1 MIILRES
8 REPIICVL
16 CSIERHLEKIKRKA
30 IQAGYQDNTMIV
42 SGVEHMLKMCV
53 YNHSSPENHIYFTI
67 RLILYILPR
76 RNSFYGLIT
85 SIANKFIGHRS
96 LECALVD
103 MLVLLSKYRD
113 ELRLQHSRVSIDNNF
128 KRIFTEPEAIY
139 REEFSRYIFPNDHA
153 SDDTDSDD
161 ADSEA
166 EIEDFNEYYQTLA
179 PSKEEQL
186 NRLEREIKMKLCDD
200 CLMPYKDQAC
210 DCWLQEIGEDI
221 FSK

>member
-1 MIILRES
+1 MINRRRS

-16 CSIERHLEKIKRKA
+16 CSIEHHLQKVKRKA
-30 IQAGYQDNTMIV
+30 IEAGYQDNTMIV
-42 SGVEHMLKMCV
+42 SGVEHILKMCT
-53 YNHSSPENHIYFTI
+53 YYHHASSSEEHIHSII

-76 RNSFYGLIT
+76 RNSFYELVTEIT
-85 SIANKFIGHRS
+85 NNFVEHRDVGY
-96 LECALVD
+96 ALVD

-113 ELRLQHSRVSIDNNF
+113 ELRLQHPRVIDNNF

-139 REEFSRYIFPNDHA
+139 QGEFNRYIFPSNYD
-153 SDDTDSDD
+153 SDDTDS
-161 ADSEA
+161 EL
-166 EIEDFNEYYQTLA
+166 EIEDFNEYYQILA

-186 NRLEREIKMKLCDD
+186 DRLEREIKMKLCED

>member
-1 MIILRES
+1 
-8 REPIICVL
+8 
-16 CSIERHLEKIKRKA
+16 
-30 IQAGYQDNTMIV
+30 
-42 SGVEHMLKMCV
+42 MLKMYE
-53 YNHSSPENHIYFTI
+53 YNHHSSPKNHIYFTI

-85 SIANKFIGHRS
+85 KVANKFIEHRS

-103 MLVLLSKYRD
+103 MLVLLSKYMN
-113 ELRLQHSRVSIDNNF
+113 ELRLQHSRVLIDNNF

-139 REEFSRYIFPNDHA
+139 QGEFNRYMHPSNYDT
-153 SDDTDSDD
+153 DDT
-161 ADSEA
+161 DSEA
-166 EIEDFNEYYQTLA
+166 EIEDFNEHYQTLA

-186 NRLEREIKMKLCDD
+186 GRLERGIKIKLCDD

>member
-1 MIILRES
+1 MFHQREQD
-8 REPIICVL
+8 ICVL

-30 IQAGYQDNTMIV
+30 IKAGYQDNIMIV
-42 SGVEHMLKMCV
+42 SGVESLLNVCK
-53 YNHSSPENHIYFTI
+53 YNHDSGGHIYFTLM
-67 RLILYILPR
+67 LITFILPR
-76 RNSFYGLIT
+76 RNSFYELVAEITNNFIEHREVAYALI
-85 SIANKFIGHRS
+85 
-96 LECALVD
+96 D
-103 MLVLLSKYRD
+103 MLVLLSKYND
-113 ELRLQHSRVSIDNNF
+113 EFQSPYSHTFDNNF

-139 REEFSRYIFPNDHA
+139 REEFSRYMYPNDHA

-166 EIEDFNEYYQTLA
+166 EIEDFNDYYQTLA

-186 NRLEREIKMKLCDD
+186 DRLEREIKMKLCDD
-200 CLMPYKDQAC
+200 CLIPYKDQAC

>member
-1 MIILRES
+1 MINQRSS

-76 RNSFYGLIT
+76 RNSFYELIT
-85 SIANKFIGHRS
+85 KIANKFIEHRS

-113 ELRLQHSRVSIDNNF
+113 KLQLPYYHTVDNNF
-128 KRIFTEPEAIY
+128 KRIFTKPKEIY
-139 REEFSRYIFPNDHA
+139 LEDFSRYMYPNDYA
-153 SDDTDSDD
+153 SDDTDSK
-161 ADSEA
+161 A
-166 EIEDFNEYYQTLA
+166 EIEEFNEYYQTLA
-179 PSKEEQL
+179 SLKEE
-186 NRLEREIKMKLCDD
+186 
-200 CLMPYKDQAC
+200 
-210 DCWLQEIGEDI
+210 
-221 FSK
+221 